1 MIDTI
6 RDTSFGHIL
15 RSLFGPKIL
24 PYPEELDSSLW
35 QKYVHVEKSGLMA
48 HHGTTRPDNDFLA
61 EERELQG
68 ERIDEESGGQTMFD
82 NSRITLVNEISGV
95 HINSEKGKDIDVV
108 DWSGPDD
115 PDVILCFVFPCTI
128 D

>member
-15 RSLFGPKIL
+15 RLLFGPKIL
-24 PYPEELDSSLW
+24 LYPEELDSSLW

-48 HHGTTRPDNDFLA
+48 HHGTTKPDNDFLA

-68 ERIDEESGGQTMFD
+68 ERIDEESSGQTKVEVRRKDRKLEAVTPQGTSQPASMSD
-82 NSRITLVNEISGV
+82 NSETHLVNEISGV
-95 HINSEKGKDIDVV
+95 Q
-108 DWSGPDD
+108 
-115 PDVILCFVFPCTI
+115 
-128 D
+128 